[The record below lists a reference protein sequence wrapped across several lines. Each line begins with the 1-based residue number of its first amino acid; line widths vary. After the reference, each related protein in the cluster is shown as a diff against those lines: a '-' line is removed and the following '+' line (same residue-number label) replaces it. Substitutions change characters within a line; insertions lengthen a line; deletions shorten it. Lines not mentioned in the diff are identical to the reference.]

1 MNWMLETTAGAPS
14 WSSTIMLVMMLVVI
28 YAIIIIPQR
37 RRSKNEEKMR
47 AEVEI
52 GDEIVTIGGI
62 VGIVV
67 GLKEDTI
74 LLETGNDKMRMR
86 LLRGAISRN
95 VTAEEKEK
103 EAKAAKSAAKTAPKA
118 EKQEKKDKDQ

>member
-1 MNWMLETTAGAPS
+1 MNTMLETAGGANM
-14 WSSTIMLVMMLVVI
+14 SSTFILILMLVVV

-37 RRSKNEEKMR
+37 RRSKSEEKMR

-74 LLETGNDKMRMR
+74 LIETGNDKMRMR
-86 LLRGAISRN
+86 LLRAAVSRN
-95 VTAEEKEK
+95 VTAEERAK
-103 EAKAAKSAAKTAPKA
+103 EAKAAKSAAKAA
-118 EKQEKKDKDQ
+118 EKKEPGNK

>member
-1 MNWMLETTAGAPS
+1 MNWMLETTFGAPS

-95 VTAEEKEK
+95 VTAEEKAK
-103 EAKAAKSAAKTAPKA
+103 EAKAAKSAAKP
-118 EKQEKKDKDQ
+118 EKQEKDKEK

>member
-37 RRSKNEEKMR
+37 RRSKSEEKMR

-95 VTAEEKEK
+95 VTAEEKAK
-103 EAKAAKSAAKTAPKA
+103 EAKAAKSAAKP
-118 EKQEKKDKDQ
+118 EKQEKKDKEK

>member
-1 MNWMLETTAGAPS
+1 MNTMLETATGFQN
-14 WSSTIMLVMMLVVI
+14 WSSTLLLLLMLVVV
-28 YAIIIIPQR
+28 YAIIIVPQR
-37 RRSKNEEKMR
+37 RRTKSEEKMR
-47 AEVEI
+47 SEVEI

-67 GLKEDTI
+67 GLKDDTI

-95 VTAEEKEK
+95 VTAEEKAK
-103 EAKAAKSAAKTAPKA
+103 ESKNSAKA
-118 EKQEKKDKDQ
+118 EKAEKKEKKEP